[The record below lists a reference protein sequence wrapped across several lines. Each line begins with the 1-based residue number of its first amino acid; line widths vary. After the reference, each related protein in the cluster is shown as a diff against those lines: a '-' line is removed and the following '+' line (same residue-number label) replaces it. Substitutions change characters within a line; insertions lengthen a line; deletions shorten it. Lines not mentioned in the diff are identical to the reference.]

1 MPRIRAAA
9 PSTDSR
15 ARASDPPSAAVV
27 VALLAALLLAQHAR
41 SLAAPFFSD
50 DYILLDKIQ
59 DASLR
64 SLVAPGT
71 LAYHWYRPWSR
82 ELHYAALYHLFGAST
97 LPFHIACFALYL
109 VAMGLFFE
117 FARRVVGAKAAAVA
131 TAGVAAMASWGVIVE
146 WGSGSQE
153 LWMLVWALVTLF
165 ALARGRSL
173 LAMIP
178 FALALLSKET
188 AAVVPVIGVAYAM
201 LLDGAGARAAF
212 RRVAPLIAM
221 TVVWAAFHPALGGR
235 WWWAAGLPNP
245 PEVHTNPIV
254 NLARTVL
261 TLVNLDALP
270 SPVSGWGR
278 AILSTLPGAVIL
290 TALAGWGVWASMR
303 RARSAP
309 AASPDA
315 SAAAR
320 ATPADAGSP
329 NRSVA
334 FGTAWAVAAW
344 LPLLFPSLLWQ
355 SYYTLFGAMGAWLA
369 LSAALASRPIAGVVL
384 VSLVAL
390 LNGPRAE
397 TPVAEWGN
405 ELVMRAGRAF
415 MGETEHWLEA
425 RHPRLPHHSR
435 LYFAGVP
442 TGTVFVLGP
451 GDTPAL
457 RIWYDDRTL
466 SGSYWSQFTV
476 RAPQAPSG
484 PDFFFRHDSLAGWNE
499 VFAGP
504 ENADSTRAASPS
516 WTTDHEN
523 LAYVLIEGGD
533 VSTAA
538 LEYEKLARAYPARAE
553 YPYLRSLCA
562 ESLGDSAGVR
572 QWLGRAVS
580 LPDADDE
587 MREKA
592 RRYRVAVT
600 LSRANASA
608 PSDSP
613 RSRKAMSR

>member
-9 PSTDSR
+9 PSTDPP

-27 VALLAALLLAQHAR
+27 LALLAALLLVQHAR
-41 SLAAPFFSD
+41 ALVAPFFSD

-82 ELHYAALYHLFGAST
+82 ELHYAALYHLFGART

-109 VAMGLFFE
+109 AAMGLFFVL
-117 FARRVVGAKAAAVA
+117 ARRVAGAGAAAVA
-131 TAGVAAMASWGVIVE
+131 TAGVAAMASWGVIGE
-146 WGSGSQE
+146 WGSGAQE
-153 LWMLVWALVTLF
+153 LWMLVWALVTLLV
-165 ALARGRSL
+165 LARARSL

-188 AAVVPVIGVAYAM
+188 AAVVPGIGFAYAM
-201 LLDGAGARAAF
+201 LFDGASARAAF
-212 RRVAPLIAM
+212 RRIAPLAAM

-235 WWWAAGLPNP
+235 WWWAASLPNP
-245 PEVHTNPIV
+245 PEVHTNPLV
-254 NLARTVL
+254 NLVRTVL
-261 TLVNLDALP
+261 TIVNLDALP
-270 SPVSGWGR
+270 SPVSGFSR

-290 TALAGWGVWASMR
+290 TALAGWGAWATMR

-315 SAAAR
+315 AAAHTT
-320 ATPADAGSP
+320 AADAGP
-329 NRSVA
+329 YTPGVV
-334 FGTAWAVAAW
+334 FGTTWAVAAW

-369 LSAALASRPIAGVVL
+369 LAAALASRPLAGVAL

-390 LNGPRAE
+390 LSGPRAE

-405 ELVMRAGRAF
+405 ELVMRAGRTF

-425 RHPRLPHHSR
+425 RHKHLPHHSR

-466 SGSYWSQFTV
+466 SGSYWSQFKV
-476 RAPQAPSG
+476 RAPQARKG

-499 VFAGP
+499 VSAGA
-504 ENADSTRAASPS
+504 ENADSARATNPS

-533 VSTAA
+533 VATAA

-608 PSDSP
+608 PSESP
-613 RSRKAMSR
+613 RSRNATSR

>member
-1 MPRIRAAA
+1 MV
-9 PSTDSR
+9 
-15 ARASDPPSAAVV
+15 SAA
-27 VALLAALLLAQHAR
+27 
-41 SLAAPFFSD
+41 
-50 DYILLDKIQ
+50 
-59 DASLR
+59 
-64 SLVAPGT
+64 T
-71 LAYHWYRPWSR
+71 
-82 ELHYAALYHLFGAST
+82 
-97 LPFHIACFALYL
+97 
-109 VAMGLFFE
+109 
-117 FARRVVGAKAAAVA
+117 AAVA

-153 LWMLVWALVTLF
+153 LWMLVWALITLF

-188 AAVVPVIGVAYAM
+188 AAVVPGIGFAYAM
-201 LLDGAGARAAF
+201 LLDGASARAAF
-212 RRVAPLIAM
+212 RRVAPLAAM
-221 TVVWAAFHPALGGR
+221 TVVWAVLHPALGGR
-235 WWWAAGLPNP
+235 AWWAAGLPNP
-245 PEVHTNPIV
+245 PEVHTNPLV

-261 TLVNLDALP
+261 TIVNLDAVP
-270 SPVSGWGR
+270 RPVTGWGR
-278 AILSTLPGAVIL
+278 AVLSTLPGAVIL
-290 TALAGWGVWASMR
+290 TALAGWGVWADR
-303 RARSAP
+303 RRERSTP
-309 AASPDA
+309 LPSPE
-315 SAAAR
+315 AAA
-320 ATPADAGSP
+320 ADAAVATSGTAS
-329 NRSVA
+329 RVVA
-334 FGTAWAVAAW
+334 FGAVWAVAAW

-369 LSAALASRPIAGVVL
+369 IAAALAARPLVGVALVAG
-384 VSLVAL
+384 VAL

-405 ELVMRAGRAF
+405 ELVMRAGREF
-415 MGETEHWLEA
+415 MGDTERYLEA
-425 RHPRLPHHSR
+425 RHPHLPHHAR

-466 SGSYWSQFTV
+466 SGSYWSQFAV
-476 RAPQAPSG
+476 RGPQAPKG

-504 ENADSTRAASPS
+504 ENADSARAASAS

-533 VSTAA
+533 VATAA
-538 LEYEKLARAYPARAE
+538 LEYEKLARAYPTRAE

-562 ESLGDSAGVR
+562 ESLGDSASVR
-572 QWLGRAVS
+572 AWLGRAVS

-592 RRYRVAVT
+592 RRYRVAVIAK
-600 LSRANASA
+600 RANASA
-608 PSDSP
+608 PSESP
-613 RSRKAMSR
+613 RSRNATSR